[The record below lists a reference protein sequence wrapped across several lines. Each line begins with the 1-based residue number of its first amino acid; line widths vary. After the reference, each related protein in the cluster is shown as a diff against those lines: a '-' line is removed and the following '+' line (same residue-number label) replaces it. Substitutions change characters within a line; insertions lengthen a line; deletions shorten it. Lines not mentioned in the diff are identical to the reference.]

1 MYMAKHMLYFIEQLY
16 TIVEKQRETH
26 NGKLHS
32 DIV

>member
-1 MYMAKHMLYFIEQLY
+1 MYMAKDMLYFIEQLY
-16 TIVEKQRETH
+16 TIVEKQRETQ